1 MNSLNEFIY
10 PEFTAN
16 QVLTHEQLN
25 ILQRYLNNQ
34 DHLTRAKLIGTGI
47 AQGLSVAVN
56 NSKSAPFIQV
66 NGGYGVCSEGFLIGL
81 DSQQFAQF
89 RHYSADKNAPEAA
102 DIETNWAKKDV
113 LQLVKKG
120 GSKLSFTKLKDYV
133 VVLFLQRSER
143 QLDSCLVTDCNNT
156 GKNIYYQ
163 PQVLLVNKADLIAMP
178 DEVGVEPF
186 LLEVPRFHTKLSL
199 TELENSKQINEVYQH
214 LILDFVKNDLNH
226 EKVAKAADYL
236 EALLKDFAGFQLFD
250 QFRFFAEKL
259 IEKGDLNQYSY
270 DLLKDF
276 VTAYN
281 ELICA
286 AFSYKSEFLPA
297 TEHPRYLMLGALD
310 QDYHR
315 YRHHYRLAP
324 NLSNQS
330 TRLETLQLL
339 AARLHF
345 IVTSEKTKS
354 LEGVFIRPSHGA
366 HKPLGSRAIP
376 FYLDA
381 DIFYVWGNQL
391 CQADQ
396 ININP
401 EKYEKF
407 DYFDEDYETCSLLRI
422 EGHLGLHKQ
431 EVVESLRKQRLK
443 HNLEFDIAYLDF
455 TSEDKYTQF
464 AKFAEL
470 HPGMEHLAG
479 VKKGGTFI
487 LICDE
492 KERVVADFSMSG
504 QIPCCREVELVTHG
518 TVKGMVRDEAGA
530 PYTNGSV
537 ELVNIKT
544 KQKESRKLPTDGSFA
559 FNAVPAGHYALVAVV
574 ELKAGVIEK
583 QGVEFDLE
591 AGETESSDI
600 LIPRPTEKPK
610 VANLQIVVRNNA
622 GTPVEKAKVTL
633 NPSNQVRT
641 TNSAGAVNYTNLPVG
656 TYSVTADPS
665 KSNQPELQAKTTSVT
680 VNLQAQNDLQLRLSA
695 KPKPTVATLQIQ
707 VVDQANSKTK
717 LNTAKVTVKPFKG
730 LHTKEKVL
738 LKANSKGI
746 YSFAD
751 LTPGAYTVTL
761 EEDGYTSK
769 TLTISVTT
777 TAKNQHVIALVKKKI
792 QRGVVI
798 DKPVTEIK
806 KVELTEVQKEIIK
819 KNRHR
824 FVVNPLNF

>member
-25 ILQRYLNNQ
+25 ILQRYLANQ

-47 AQGLSVAVN
+47 AQGLSFEVN

-66 NGGYGVCSEGFLIGL
+66 NGGYGVCSEGFFIGL
-81 DSQQFAQF
+81 DTQKFAQF

-102 DIETNWAKKDV
+102 DIEASWAKKDV
-113 LQLVKKG
+113 LQLVEKG

-133 VVLFLQRSER
+133 VVLFLERSER

-178 DEVGVEPF
+178 DVIGVEPF

-236 EALLKDFAGFQLFD
+236 EVLLKDFAGFQLFD

-259 IEKGDLNQYSY
+259 IEKGDFNQYSY

-281 ELICA
+281 ELVSA
-286 AFSYKSEFLPA
+286 AFGYKTEFLPA

-310 QDYHR
+310 QDYR

-330 TRLETLQLL
+330 ARLEALQLL
-339 AARLHF
+339 SARLHF
-345 IVTSEKTKS
+345 IVTSEKAEPLKGIT
-354 LEGVFIRPSHGA
+354 IRPSHGA

-376 FYLDA
+376 FYLNPE
-381 DIFYVWGNQL
+381 IFYVWDNQI

-396 ININP
+396 IDINP

-407 DYFDEDYETCSLLRI
+407 DYFDEDYEICSLLRI

-431 EVVESLRKQRLK
+431 EAVESLSKQRQA
-443 HNLEFDIAYLDF
+443 HNLEFDISYLDF
-455 TSEDKYTQF
+455 TSEDKYTHF
-464 AKFAEL
+464 TKFAGL
-470 HPGMEHLAG
+470 YPGMEHLAG

-487 LICDE
+487 LVCDE
-492 KERVVADFSMSG
+492 KEQVIADFSMHG

-518 TVKGMVRDEAGA
+518 TVRGVVRDETGA
-530 PYTNGSV
+530 PYSNGTV
-537 ELVNIKT
+537 ELVNTKT
-544 KQKESRKLPTDGSFA
+544 KQGETRKLPRDGSFA
-559 FNAVPAGHYALVAVV
+559 FNAVPAGHYEMVAVV
-574 ELKAGVIEK
+574 EVKAGVTEK

-591 AGETESSDI
+591 AGETESRDI
-600 LIPRPTEKPK
+600 LIPRPTDKPK
-610 VANLQIVVRNNA
+610 VANLQVTVQNNSA
-622 GTPVEKAKVTL
+622 TPVPKAKVTI
-633 NPSNQVRT
+633 NPGNQVRT

-656 TYSVTADPS
+656 TYSVMVDPA
-665 KSNQPELQAKTTSVT
+665 KSNQPELQAKTASAT
-680 VNLQAQNDLQLRLSA
+680 VNPQVKNGVQVRLSP
-695 KPKPTVATLQIQ
+695 KPKPALTTLQIQ

-717 LNTAKVTVKPFKG
+717 INTAKVTVKPFKG

-746 YSFAD
+746 YSFTS
-751 LTPGAYTVTL
+751 LTPGAYTVTV
-761 EEDGYTSK
+761 EAEGYTTK
-769 TLTISVTT
+769 NQTISVTT
-777 TAKNQHVIALVKKKI
+777 TGKNQHPIALVKKKT
-792 QRGVVI
+792 QRGAVI
-798 DKPVTEIK
+798 DQPVKEIK
-806 KVELTEVQKEIIK
+806 NVEFTEVQKELIK
-819 KNRHR
+819 KKRNS
-824 FVVNPLNF
+824 FVVNPLRF